1 MKKSF
6 TLVFAFTL
14 GVVLTLL
21 VTSLA
26 QTLAFDST
34 TPPPEVTSEVPEEN
48 TETETEPPQIRVF
61 LELSEFYQL
70 VGVAY
75 YFGYWTSV
83 AVPELVKAVETD
95 DDKAVQHWCEYLHNK
110 LEWKDEK
117 TKNWIVEYTEARE
130 FDDREKYRL
139 MLTYVRTLLGAER
152 ESNATI
158 DRIRN
163 MTETEVDCTVDIT
176 PEQ

>member
-1 MKKSF
+1 MNKSF
-6 TLVFAFTL
+6 TLVLAFAL

-26 QTLAFDST
+26 QLLALETT
-34 TPPPEVTSEVPEEN
+34 TPTVELNEEVSEEV
-48 TETETEPPQIRVF
+48 TETEPSQIRVF

-95 DDKAVQHWCEYLHNK
+95 DDKSVKHWCEYLHNK

-117 TKNWIVEYTEARE
+117 IKAWILEYAEERE
-130 FDDREKYRL
+130 FDDKEKYCL
-139 MLTYVRTLLGAER
+139 LLSYARTVLAAER
-152 ESNATI
+152 ESNKTI
-158 DRIRN
+158 DLIRD
-163 MTETEVDCTVDIT
+163 MTEDEVDCTVDIT
-176 PEQ
+176 PE

>member
-6 TLVFAFTL
+6 TLVFAFML

-26 QTLAFDST
+26 QPLALEST
-34 TPPPEVTSEVPEEN
+34 TPPAEE
-48 TETETEPPQIRVF
+48 ETETEPPQIRVF
-61 LELSEFYQL
+61 LELSEFHQL

-75 YFGYWTSV
+75 YFGYWTAV

-95 DDKAVQHWCEYLHNK
+95 DDRAVQHWCEYLHNK

-117 TKNWIVEYTEARE
+117 TKTWIVEYAETRK
-130 FDDREKYRL
+130 FDDKEKYRL
-139 MLTYVRTLLGAER
+139 LLSYARTITSSEWQ
-152 ESNATI
+152 SNNTI
-158 DRIRN
+158 DLIRDT
-163 MTETEVDCTVDIT
+163 TESEVDCTVDIT